1 MEQTKYKTDPEYRE
15 KVLEQKREYY
25 KKKKQLKDN
34 QTSMIKYSKIELLAL
49 IKQHN
54 RTNIDKIKNVDR
66 LKKTEIYE
74 ICKAYSLID
83 NIFMEEYHFNPK
95 TLTKDVILQDIEMD
109 FIKKGE
115 IFPTSFN
122 KMKKAELIEYMELND
137 IKHYTPDMIKKE
149 IQLYDNKTKIRNV
162 LYYNVIRYGF
172 QIQNINTY
180 TNFTEFIESNKLDTN
195 MEYFQEYSDLLKEMC
210 HSYESFC
217 KKTGKEYNEMKSI
230 PEIIEELKKII

>member
-109 FIKKGE
+109 LIRLRNK
-115 IFPTSFN
+115 SF
-122 KMKKAELIEYMELND
+122 ELLIL
-137 IKHYTPDMIKKE
+137 
-149 IQLYDNKTKIRNV
+149 
-162 LYYNVIRYGF
+162 
-172 QIQNINTY
+172 
-180 TNFTEFIESNKLDTN
+180 
-195 MEYFQEYSDLLKEMC
+195 
-210 HSYESFC
+210 
-217 KKTGKEYNEMKSI
+217 
-230 PEIIEELKKII
+230 